1 MFEMGTF
8 CTFCWSIPGKQGL
21 LYQHNHLRCGT
32 STVRDNKT
40 YLMTVYWKVAEK
52 VVLILVGDFYL
63 QWIKLLASLS
73 LAFWKKTQGDF
84 LGVLALRYLLSLEIP
99 LLKNSPLCYSLHTQ
113 KSLYIMW
120 TNQRKLFI
128 ILHYLSTFLPGPFP
142 HFEYKSPLIY
152 SFVTLYICNLNF
164 HLYPPHSILSMR
176 STLNCLMPHIPER
189 IIRLCVHTTQLSL
202 WYHWKEASLANYRSC
217 STGVT
222 VTNVIL

>member
-1 MFEMGTF
+1 MWDFYSEG
-8 CTFCWSIPGKQGL
+8 QQNLLNDGL
-21 LYQHNHLRCGT
+21 LESGGKSCTHPCWGFLFT
-32 STVRDNKT
+32 MNKT
-40 YLMTVYWKVAEK
+40 F
-52 VVLILVGDFYL
+52 GF
-63 QWIKLLASLS
+63 SFLS
-73 LAFWKKTQGDF
+73 FLKKTQGDF

-176 STLNCLMPHIPER
+176 PTLNCIMPHIPER

-222 VTNVIL
+222 VTGLISFAYSVIL